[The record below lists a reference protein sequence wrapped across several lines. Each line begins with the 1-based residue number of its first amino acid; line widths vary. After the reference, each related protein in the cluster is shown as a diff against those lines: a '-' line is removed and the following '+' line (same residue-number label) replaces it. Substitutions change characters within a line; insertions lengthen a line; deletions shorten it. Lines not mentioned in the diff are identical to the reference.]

1 MHKGELWQEYDFNGS
16 RLGSIDSSDYKNKDA
31 KLFGGVA
38 IMLYRFKD
46 GDVEFL
52 FQRRSE
58 FVDRNAGKW
67 DVSAAG
73 HINFEEKELDSAV
86 RETREEIGAEIKP
99 EKLELAGAYVRP
111 GRSLINLYFYDWTDR
126 EDSFHFDDKEV
137 SEVKWVTFKDLVAF
151 WPSLKPQVENDPI
164 YQTFLLEWTKL
175 AREKY
180 GYLDK

>member
-1 MHKGELWQEYDFNGS
+1 MHKDELWQEYDFNGS
-16 RLGSIDSSDYKNKDA
+16 RLGSVDSSDYKNKEA

-38 IMLYRFKD
+38 VMLYRFRD

-52 FQRRSE
+52 FQHRSK
-58 FVDRNAGKW
+58 FVDRNAEKW

-73 HINFEEKELDSAV
+73 HINYKEPKLDSAI
-86 RETREEIGAEIKP
+86 REAQEEIGVELQK
-99 EKLELAGAYVRP
+99 EKLEFAGAYVRSR
-111 GRSLINLYFYDWTDR
+111 RSLVNLYFYDWTDI
-126 EDSFHFDDKEV
+126 EDNFHFDDQEV
-137 SEVKWVTFKDLVAF
+137 SEVKWVTFKDLVNF
-151 WPSLKPQVENDPI
+151 WPNLKPQVHDDPI